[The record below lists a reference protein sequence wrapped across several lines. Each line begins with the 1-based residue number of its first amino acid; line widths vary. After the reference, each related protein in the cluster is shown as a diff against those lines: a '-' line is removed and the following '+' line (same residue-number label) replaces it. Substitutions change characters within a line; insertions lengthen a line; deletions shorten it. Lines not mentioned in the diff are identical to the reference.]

1 MFLKQWPYSGAVCF
15 LPSPFHCSETWVT
28 VALTRLGFQEKT
40 LDGVR
45 EEGEYSNE
53 AVDND

>member
-28 VALTRLGFQEKT
+28 FALTRLGFQEKT